1 MRLLLSVLFAW
12 GLTVSELPAADWV
25 TIQPDASFKG
35 WTRVPIKPTEELVSP
50 SQWRVAS
57 DDNLICDGS
66 RQRGHEFL
74 RYDRE
79 LANFVYH
86 VEWRFTKIEGET
98 KYNSAVFVRTTAD
111 GNTAWYQAQI
121 SGPSNAGYF
130 FYVDTSGKRTS
141 LKSEMPSNPVKEPG
155 EWNTYE
161 IRAED
166 PKVTLLVNGVETS
179 HFDCDR
185 LKGYAGL
192 EAEYYRIEFR
202 NIRLKEL
209 P

>member
-1 MRLLLSVLFAW
+1 MRLLLSVLFSCC
-12 GLTVSELPAADWV
+12 LMAADWV

-35 WTRVPIKPTEELVSP
+35 WTRVPIKPTTVLVSP
-50 SQWRVAS
+50 SQWGVAS
-57 DDNLICDGS
+57 DGNVICDGS
-66 RQRGHEFL
+66 RQKGHEFL

-79 LANFVYH
+79 LKNFVLH

-98 KYNSAVFVRTTAD
+98 KYNSGVFVRTTAD
-111 GNTAWYQAQI
+111 GDTAWYQAQV
-121 SGPSNAGYF
+121 GPPSNGGYF
-130 FYVDTSGKRTS
+130 FYVDTTGKRTT
-141 LKSEMPSNPVKEPG
+141 LKADMPSNPVKDAG

-161 IRAED
+161 IRAD
-166 PKVTLLVNGVETS
+166 GPKVALMVNGVETS

-185 LKGYAGL
+185 LQGYAGL
-192 EAEYYRIEFR
+192 EAEYHRIEFR